1 VAPQEPFHRTV
12 LRAVLVVLAVVGV
25 LWLVY
30 LLRKPI
36 GWLVLALFL
45 AVAISGPV
53 NVLSRRM
60 RRGAAIALSYLGLLV
75 VPLALVAVITPS
87 IVNGVEDLA
96 QKAPDYAHQLRRQ
109 ISNNDRL
116 RKLDAQYGVTDRL
129 VQEAQ
134 KLPNRLGDAASILT
148 NLGVGIVNSVFA
160 AVTILI
166 LSIFMVGGGRRWI
179 DQALQTQPQERAT
192 RIRRALDRSANA
204 VGSYVGGVLV
214 QATIAG
220 LSTFVVLLI
229 LGVPFA
235 GPLAVL
241 TALFDAIPL
250 VGATIAAA
258 LVAIVT
264 LFVDFP
270 TITIVWVVWAV
281 LYQQLENSVIQP
293 RIQSRAVNINPFAV
307 IVSVLFGA
315 TLFGILGAVLAVPAA
330 ATVQI
335 LGREYLQ
342 YRRDM
347 SAREIV
353 EPAA

>member
-1 VAPQEPFHRTV
+1 LAPQEPFHRTI

-25 LWLVY
+25 LWLIY

-53 NVLSRRM
+53 NLLARRM
-60 RRGAAIALSYLGLLV
+60 RRGLAITLSYLGLLA
-75 VPLALVAVITPS
+75 VPLAIIAVITPS

-96 QKAPDYAHQLRRQ
+96 NKAPDYAHQLRKQ
-109 ISNNDRL
+109 IESNPRL
-116 RKLDAQYGVTDRL
+116 RKLDRQYGVSDRI

-179 DQALQTQPQERAT
+179 DVALATQPPERSE
-192 RIRRALDRSANA
+192 RIRRALDHSANA
-204 VGSYVGGVLV
+204 VGSYVGGVIV

-220 LSTFVVLLI
+220 LATFIMLLI

-235 GPLAVL
+235 APLAVL
-241 TALFDAIPL
+241 TALLDAIPL
-250 VGATIAAA
+250 VGATIAAV
-258 LVAIVT
+258 LVGIVT
-264 LFVDFP
+264 VFVDFP
-270 TITIVWVVWAV
+270 TITIIWAVWAIV
-281 LYQQLENSVIQP
+281 YQQVENSVIQP
-293 RIQSRAVNINPFAV
+293 RIQSRAVDINPFAV

-315 TLFGILGAVLAVPAA
+315 TLFGIIGAVLAVPVA

-347 SAREIV
+347 TARDIV
-353 EPAA
+353 EPA

>member
-1 VAPQEPFHRTV
+1 LAPQEPFHRTV
-12 LRAVLVVLAVVGV
+12 LRAVLVILAVVGV
-25 LWLVY
+25 LWLIY

-45 AVAISGPV
+45 AVAMSGPV
-53 NVLSRRM
+53 NLLGRRM
-60 RRGAAIALSYLGLLV
+60 RRGVAITVSYLGLLA
-75 VPLALVAVITPS
+75 VPLAIIAVITPP

-96 QKAPDYAHQLRRQ
+96 NKAPDYAHQLRRQ
-109 ISNNDRL
+109 IESNPRL
-116 RKLDAQYGVTDRL
+116 RKLDRQYGVSDRI

-134 KLPNRLGDAASILT
+134 KLPSRLGDAASILT

-166 LSIFMVGGGRRWI
+166 LSIFMVGGGRRWVES
-179 DQALQTQPQERAT
+179 ALATQPPERSE

-220 LSTFVVLLI
+220 LATFIMLLI

-235 GPLAVL
+235 APLAVL
-241 TALFDAIPL
+241 TALLDAIPL
-250 VGATIAAA
+250 VGATIAAI
-258 LVAIVT
+258 LVGIVT

-270 TITIVWVVWAV
+270 TITIIWAVWAIV
-281 LYQQLENSVIQP
+281 YQQVENSVIQP
-293 RIQSRAVNINPFAV
+293 RIQSRAVDINPFAV

-315 TLFGILGAVLAVPAA
+315 TLFGIIGAVLAVPVA

-347 SAREIV
+347 TARDIV
-353 EPAA
+353 EPA

>member
-1 VAPQEPFHRTV
+1 LAPQEPFHRTI
-12 LRAVLVVLAVVGV
+12 LRAVLVILAVVGV
-25 LWLVY
+25 LWLIY

-53 NVLSRRM
+53 NLLARRM
-60 RRGAAIALSYLGLLV
+60 RRGLAITLSYLGLLA
-75 VPLALVAVITPS
+75 VPLAIIAVITPS

-96 QKAPDYAHQLRRQ
+96 NKAPDYAHQLRKQ
-109 ISNNDRL
+109 IESNPRL
-116 RKLDAQYGVTDRL
+116 RKLDRQYGVSDRI

-179 DQALQTQPQERAT
+179 DVALATQPPERSE
-192 RIRRALDRSANA
+192 RIRRALDHSANA
-204 VGSYVGGVLV
+204 VGSYVGGVIV

-220 LSTFVVLLI
+220 LATFIMLLI

-235 GPLAVL
+235 APLAVL
-241 TALFDAIPL
+241 TALLDAIPL
-250 VGATIAAA
+250 VGATIAAV
-258 LVAIVT
+258 LVGIVT
-264 LFVDFP
+264 VFVDFP
-270 TITIVWVVWAV
+270 TITIIWAVWAIV
-281 LYQQLENSVIQP
+281 YQQVENSVIQP
-293 RIQSRAVNINPFAV
+293 RIQSRAVDINPFAV

-315 TLFGILGAVLAVPAA
+315 TLFGIIGAVLAVPVA

-347 SAREIV
+347 TARDIV
-353 EPAA
+353 EPA

>member
-1 VAPQEPFHRTV
+1 LAPQEPFHRTV
-12 LRAVLVVLAVVGV
+12 LRAVLVILAVVGV
-25 LWLVY
+25 LWLIY

-53 NVLSRRM
+53 NLLARRM
-60 RRGAAIALSYLGLLV
+60 RRGLAITLSYLGLLA
-75 VPLALVAVITPS
+75 VPLAIIAVITPS

-96 QKAPDYAHQLRRQ
+96 NKAPDYAHQLRKQ
-109 ISNNDRL
+109 IESNPRL
-116 RKLDAQYGVTDRL
+116 RKLDRQYGVSDRI

-179 DQALQTQPQERAT
+179 DVALATQPPERSE
-192 RIRRALDRSANA
+192 RIRRALDHSANA
-204 VGSYVGGVLV
+204 VGSYVGGVIV

-220 LSTFVVLLI
+220 LATFIMLLI

-235 GPLAVL
+235 APLAVL
-241 TALFDAIPL
+241 TALLDAIPL
-250 VGATIAAA
+250 VGATIAAV
-258 LVAIVT
+258 LVGIVT
-264 LFVDFP
+264 VFVDFP
-270 TITIVWVVWAV
+270 TITIIWAVWAIV
-281 LYQQLENSVIQP
+281 YQQVENSVIQP
-293 RIQSRAVNINPFAV
+293 RIQSRAVDINPFAV

-315 TLFGILGAVLAVPAA
+315 TLFGIIGAVLAVPVA

-347 SAREIV
+347 TARDIV
-353 EPAA
+353 EPA

>member
-1 VAPQEPFHRTV
+1 LASQEPFHRTI
-12 LRAVLVVLAVVGV
+12 LRAVLVILAVVGV

-45 AVAISGPV
+45 AVAMSGPV
-53 NVLSRRM
+53 NLLGRRM
-60 RRGAAIALSYLGLLV
+60 RRGVAITVSYLGLLA
-75 VPLALVAVITPS
+75 VPLAIIAVITPT

-96 QKAPDYAHQLRRQ
+96 NKAPDYAHQLRRQ
-109 ISNNDRL
+109 IESNPRL
-116 RKLDAQYGVTDRL
+116 RKLDRQYGVSDRI

-134 KLPNRLGDAASILT
+134 KLPSRLGDAASILT

-166 LSIFMVGGGRRWI
+166 LSIFMVGGGRRWVESGL
-179 DQALQTQPQERAT
+179 ATQPPERSE

-220 LSTFVVLLI
+220 LATFIMLLI

-235 GPLAVL
+235 APLAVL
-241 TALFDAIPL
+241 TALLDAIPL
-250 VGATIAAA
+250 VGATIAAI
-258 LVAIVT
+258 LVGIVT

-270 TITIVWVVWAV
+270 TITIIWAVWAIV
-281 LYQQLENSVIQP
+281 YQQVENSVIQP
-293 RIQSRAVNINPFAV
+293 RIQSRAVDINPFAV

-315 TLFGILGAVLAVPAA
+315 TLFGIIGAVLAVPVA

-347 SAREIV
+347 TARDIV
-353 EPAA
+353 EPA

>member
-1 VAPQEPFHRTV
+1 LAPQEPFHRTI
-12 LRAVLVVLAVVGV
+12 LRAVLVILAVVGV
-25 LWLVY
+25 LWLIY

-53 NVLSRRM
+53 NLLARRM
-60 RRGAAIALSYLGLLV
+60 RRGLAITLSYLGLLA
-75 VPLALVAVITPS
+75 VPLAIIAVITPS
-87 IVNGVEDLA
+87 IVTGVEDLA
-96 QKAPDYAHQLRRQ
+96 NKAPDYAHQLRKQ
-109 ISNNDRL
+109 IESNPRL
-116 RKLDAQYGVTDRL
+116 RKLDRQYGVSDRI

-179 DQALQTQPQERAT
+179 DVALATQPPERSE
-192 RIRRALDRSANA
+192 RIRRALDHSANA
-204 VGSYVGGVLV
+204 VGSYVGGVIV

-220 LSTFVVLLI
+220 LATFIMLLI

-235 GPLAVL
+235 APLAVL
-241 TALFDAIPL
+241 TALLDAIPL
-250 VGATIAAA
+250 VGATIAAV
-258 LVAIVT
+258 LVGIVT
-264 LFVDFP
+264 VFVDFP
-270 TITIVWVVWAV
+270 TITIIWAVWAIV
-281 LYQQLENSVIQP
+281 YQQVENSVIQP
-293 RIQSRAVNINPFAV
+293 RIQSRAVDINPFAV

-315 TLFGILGAVLAVPAA
+315 TLFGIIGAVLAVPVA

-347 SAREIV
+347 TARDIV
-353 EPAA
+353 EPA

>member
-1 VAPQEPFHRTV
+1 LASQEPFHRTI
-12 LRAVLVVLAVVGV
+12 LRAVLVILAVVGV

-53 NVLSRRM
+53 NLLARRM
-60 RRGAAIALSYLGLLV
+60 RRGLAITLSYLGLLA
-75 VPLALVAVITPS
+75 VPLAIIAVITPS

-96 QKAPDYAHQLRRQ
+96 NKAPDYAHQLRKQ
-109 ISNNDRL
+109 IESNPRL
-116 RKLDAQYGVTDRL
+116 RKLDRQYGVSDRI

-179 DQALQTQPQERAT
+179 DVALATQPPERSE
-192 RIRRALDRSANA
+192 RIRRALDHSANA
-204 VGSYVGGVLV
+204 VGSYVGGVIV

-220 LSTFVVLLI
+220 LATFIMLLI

-235 GPLAVL
+235 APLAVL
-241 TALFDAIPL
+241 TALLDAIPL
-250 VGATIAAA
+250 VGATIAAV
-258 LVAIVT
+258 LVGIVT
-264 LFVDFP
+264 VFVDFP
-270 TITIVWVVWAV
+270 TITIIWAVWAIV
-281 LYQQLENSVIQP
+281 YQQVENSVIQP
-293 RIQSRAVNINPFAV
+293 RIQSRAVDINPFAV

-315 TLFGILGAVLAVPAA
+315 TLFGIIGAVLAVPVA

-347 SAREIV
+347 TARDIV
-353 EPAA
+353 EPA

>member
-1 VAPQEPFHRTV
+1 LAPQEPFHRTI
-12 LRAVLVVLAVVGV
+12 LRAVLVILAVVGV
-25 LWLVY
+25 LWLIY

-53 NVLSRRM
+53 NLLARRM
-60 RRGAAIALSYLGLLV
+60 RRGLAITLSYLGLLA
-75 VPLALVAVITPS
+75 VPLAIIAVITPS

-96 QKAPDYAHQLRRQ
+96 NKAPDYAHQLRKQ
-109 ISNNDRL
+109 IESNPRL
-116 RKLDAQYGVTDRL
+116 RKLDRQYGVSDRI

-179 DQALQTQPQERAT
+179 DVALATQPPERSE
-192 RIRRALDRSANA
+192 RIRRALDHSANA
-204 VGSYVGGVLV
+204 VGSYVGGVIV

-220 LSTFVVLLI
+220 LATFIMLLI

-235 GPLAVL
+235 APLAVL
-241 TALFDAIPL
+241 TALLDAIPL
-250 VGATIAAA
+250 VGATIAAV
-258 LVAIVT
+258 LVGIVT

-270 TITIVWVVWAV
+270 TITIIWAVWAIV
-281 LYQQLENSVIQP
+281 YQQVENSVIQP
-293 RIQSRAVNINPFAV
+293 RIQSRAVDINPFAV

-315 TLFGILGAVLAVPAA
+315 TLFGIIGAVLAVPVA

-347 SAREIV
+347 TARDIV
-353 EPAA
+353 EPA